1 MKVVSLLGTTHE
13 YPDGPAVPEHPA
25 FQRLKKLIELEFFTH
40 FDRKLD
46 ITNWDYIVRRAEAYR
61 QKEFT
66 RQ

>member
-25 FQRLKKLIELEFFTH
+25 FQRLKKLIELEFSTH

-46 ITNWDYIVRRAEAYR
+46 ITNWDYILRRAEAYR

>member
-13 YPDGPAVPEHPA
+13 YPAGPVDPEHPA
-25 FQRLKKLIELEFFTH
+25 FQRLKKLIELEFSTH

-46 ITNWDYIVRRAEAYR
+46 ITDWDYILRRAEAYR